1 MTAPSALYLAH
12 RIPYPPNK
20 GDKIRSWRT
29 LQHLAARFR
38 VHLCAFVDDAA
49 DFQHEDHL
57 RGVCES
63 VALVPLDRRVAT
75 LKSAVGLVTG
85 EPLTMPYYRDVR
97 MKAAVVAAR
106 AHTPAVE
113 IAFSSSMAQY
123 LARKAGAPRIVDLC
137 DADSAKWTEYGRRKG
152 WPMSAVYAREGRL
165 LAKAETSI
173 INWAEAAFAVSEEE
187 ADLLGSRD
195 GAVNK
200 VFWFGNGV
208 DVDFFKPAATSAE
221 RFDVVFVGAMDYWA
235 NVDAVC
241 WFVREIWPV
250 IRGERERATFAVV
263 GSNPAREVA
272 ALDRRDGVKVTGRVD
287 DVRPYVAGAGVVVAP
302 MRIARGV
309 QNKVLEAMAMGKAV
323 VTTPAGLEG
332 IDAAMGEEAVAVAA
346 PESFAREVLRLL
358 DDRGAAEKIGGAAR
372 SRIVADYQWPAQLSR
387 LDAAIERLMAGA
399 PA

>member
-1 MTAPSALYLAH
+1 MTATSALYLAH

-29 LQHLAARFR
+29 LEHLAARFS

-63 VALVPLDRRVAT
+63 VALVPLDRRAAT
-75 LKSAVGLVTG
+75 LKSAVGLLTG
-85 EPLTMPYYRDVR
+85 EPLTMPYYRDAR
-97 MKAAVVAAR
+97 MKAAVAAAR
-106 AHTPAVE
+106 AKSPAVE

-123 LARKAGAPRIVDLC
+123 LAKKSGAPRIVDLC
-137 DADSAKWTEYGRRKG
+137 DADSAKWAEYGRRKG
-152 WPMSAVYAREGRL
+152 WPMGAIYAREGRL

-187 ADLLGSRD
+187 ADLLGNRE
-195 GAVNK
+195 GAEK
-200 VFWFGNGV
+200 EVFWFGNGV
-208 DVDFFKPAATSAE
+208 DVDYFKPAGMSTE

-235 NVDAVC
+235 NVDAVS
-241 WFVREIWPV
+241 WFVRDIWPL
-250 IRGERERATFAVV
+250 IRADRERATFAVV

-272 ALDRRDGVKVTGRVD
+272 ALAGRDGVKVTGRVD

-332 IDAAMGEEAVAVAA
+332 IDATMGAEAVAAAA
-346 PESFAREVLRLL
+346 PETFAREVLRLL
-358 DDRGAAEKIGGAAR
+358 DDKGAAESIGAAAR
-372 SRIVADYQWPAQLSR
+372 SRIIADYQWPAQLAR
-387 LDAAIERLMAGA
+387 LDAAIDRLTATA
-399 PA
+399 RA

>member
-1 MTAPSALYLAH
+1 
-12 RIPYPPNK
+12 
-20 GDKIRSWRT
+20 
-29 LQHLAARFR
+29 
-38 VHLCAFVDDAA
+38 
-49 DFQHEDHL
+49 
-57 RGVCES
+57 
-63 VALVPLDRRVAT
+63 
-75 LKSAVGLVTG
+75 
-85 EPLTMPYYRDVR
+85 
-97 MKAAVVAAR
+97 
-106 AHTPAVE
+106 
-113 IAFSSSMAQY
+113 MAQY
-123 LARKAGAPRIVDLC
+123 LARKAAAPRIVDLC

-187 ADLLGSRD
+187 ADLLGNRD
-195 GAVNK
+195 GAAKEVS
-200 VFWFGNGV
+200 WFGNGV

-241 WFVREIWPV
+241 WFVREIWPI
-250 IRGERERATFAVV
+250 IRGERERATFAIV
-263 GSNPAREVA
+263 GSNPARDLV
-272 ALDRRDGVKVTGRVD
+272 ALDGRDGVKVTGRVD

-332 IDAAMGEEAVAVAA
+332 IDATMGEEAVAVAA

-358 DDRGAAEKIGGAAR
+358 DDRSAAEKIGGAAR

-387 LDAAIERLMAGA
+387 LDAAIERLIAAA

>member
-106 AHTPAVE
+106 AQTPAVE

>member
-29 LQHLAARFR
+29 LEHLAARFR

-49 DFQHEDHL
+49 DFQHEDRL

-63 VALVPLDRRVAT
+63 VALVPLDRYRAT
-75 LKSAVGLVTG
+75 LKSAVGVLTG
-85 EPLTMPYYRDVR
+85 EPLTIPYYRDAR
-97 MKAAVVAAR
+97 MTAAVAAAR
-106 AHTPAVE
+106 ARSPAVE

-123 LARKAGAPRIVDLC
+123 LEKWAGAPRIIDLC
-137 DADSAKWTEYGRRKG
+137 DADSAKWAEYGRRRG
-152 WPMSAVYAREGRL
+152 WPMGAVYAREGRL
-165 LAKAETSI
+165 LAKTETSI

-187 ADLLGSRD
+187 ADLLGNRD
-195 GAVNK
+195 GAEKQVY
-200 VFWFGNGV
+200 WFGNGV
-208 DVDFFKPAATSAE
+208 DVGYFKPADMATE

-241 WFVREIWPV
+241 WFAREIWPL
-250 IRGERERATFAVV
+250 IRAERDGATFAVV

-272 ALDRRDGVKVTGRVD
+272 ALDGRDGVKVTGRVD

-309 QNKVLEAMAMGKAV
+309 QNKVLEAMAMGKPV

-332 IDAAMGEEAVAVAA
+332 IDAAMGREAIAVAA
-346 PESFAREVLRLL
+346 PESFAREVVRLL
-358 DDRGAAEKIGGAAR
+358 DDSGAAATIGAAGR
-372 SRIVADYQWPAQLSR
+372 SRIVADYQWPAQLAR
-387 LDAAIERLMAGA
+387 LDAAIDRLIATA
-399 PA
+399 SA